1 MANEA
6 IVERLVGE
14 RARLFEALEAVAPE
28 SMTTPGLVGEW
39 SARELIAH
47 LGYWAG
53 NATEAIQTAEQG
65 PNEPTGDA
73 DERTVDEINETVA
86 RVARLTDLA
95 TVRRREAASF
105 EALVERVG
113 ALDPALLS
121 FELPDGNTLEEAI
134 RVDGDQHYGEHA
146 NELRRIL
153 SEHPRG

>member
-1 MANEA
+1 MANEP

-14 RARLFEALEAVAPE
+14 RARLFEVLEAVAPE

-65 PNEPTGDA
+65 PNEPMDDA
-73 DERTVDEINETVA
+73 EERTVDEINETIA
-86 RVARLTDLA
+86 RVARQTDLA
-95 TVRRREAASF
+95 AVRRREAASF
-105 EALVERVG
+105 EALVDRV
-113 ALDPALLS
+113 ATLDPALLS
-121 FELPDGNTLEEAI
+121 FELPDGDTLEDAI
-134 RVDGDQHYGEHA
+134 RVDGDEHYAKHA
-146 NELRRIL
+146 DELHRLL